1 MAGPVQQHTRK
12 VIIPP
17 GESRAEYNPAS
28 LAYMVQNLEVTLD
41 GTMKSVTGPAV
52 LRIGTRGYDPGSVD
66 VTTEMEALA
75 LSALKNESYWNTG
88 RPHSIFHAPLNS
100 GSASQLFYRFGS
112 RLYRFNGSQVGNSAD
127 EVLLT
132 GLSNS
137 SLPDFPDQYV
147 VMHNR
152 VVWTNG
158 VDRARVISADG
169 NVTELGF
176 AEKPSPPDV
185 LGPTQ
190 VPFEHTYQF
199 YPNSWGY
206 SWPGK
211 IGTAGDTLAGQDG
224 ALLSGTWYYYTQY
237 EDIYG
242 NLSAFSAASAPVSL
256 SSNQADPFGL
266 SVGDDVI
273 QGTEITD
280 LTRRFVVKTSGEA
293 PPHAV
298 ATHLYRTADTLHVD
312 QDPRLLVRVP
322 GSSDFVYDDNSADSE
337 LGRKWERTVRVP
349 IFRVA
354 CAHQGRLVI
363 GNTAAQPGIV
373 RRSQPGFAGTFLRED
388 FVFPDSG
395 GAEVTAV
402 TDHRGLLLAFTERCV
417 YSLADFANP
426 VPLTQGIGCVAPKSI
441 QANRDGMLIWLGRD
455 GFYGMP
461 EPGVIQRISSPIDT
475 VMRRHVNRAR
485 MRVAS
490 SVIDAET
497 GEYRCVLAPAG
508 SSHNTL
514 MLCFDGQFWRR
525 QRLGVHIA
533 DLCSV
538 DDWREYTLAIG
549 TDMETEYAL
558 EVPGLT
564 EVLTAESG
572 GWAITV
578 SAADTDKVDF
588 SRVFVLG
595 RQTSDYFAPARSIIY
610 RSGWLRFSEEGMLPA
625 HVRSMYIGMLDAW
638 DGDATVR
645 IYRDG
650 SWNPINEMNNVRL
663 VGVDMGSRVVED
675 IAGNA
680 VVGSSRAHRPRLF
693 WREIPV
699 DIRNATS
706 WAFEIEITGNPSP
719 AAQVELGRMHLAAF
733 AFDTS
738 VATQGQAT
746 GRLPRRSDT

>member
-17 GESRAEYNPAS
+17 GESRMEYNPAS
-28 LAYMVQNLEVTLD
+28 LAYMVQNLEVTQD
-41 GTMKSVTGPAV
+41 GTMKSVTGPAI
-52 LRIGTRGYDPGSVD
+52 LRISTRGYDAEDADITDMLRDASIPS
-66 VTTEMEALA
+66 
-75 LSALKNESYWNTG
+75 LKNGSYWNTE
-88 RPHSIFHAPLNS
+88 RPHSIFHAPLDS
-100 GSASQLFYRFGS
+100 GSASQLIYRFGS
-112 RLYRFNGSQVGNSAD
+112 RLYRFNGSQAENNAD

-132 GLSNS
+132 GLSDS

-158 VDRARVISADG
+158 VDRAQVISANG

-185 LGPTQ
+185 LGPAQ
-190 VPFEHTYQF
+190 VPFEHAYKF

-211 IGTAGDTLAGQDG
+211 IGTAGDTLAGQAG
-224 ALLSGTWYYYTQY
+224 ALLSGIWYYYTQY

-242 NLSAFSAASAPVSL
+242 NLSAFSASSAPVAL

-266 SVGDDVI
+266 SVSESPV

-280 LTRRFVVKTSGEA
+280 LTRRFIVKTTGDA
-293 PPHAV
+293 PSHAV
-298 ATHLYRTADTLHVD
+298 ATHIYRTADTLHVD
-312 QDPRLLVRVP
+312 QDPRLLIRVP
-322 GSSDFVYDDNSADSE
+322 GSTSFVYDDNNADSE
-337 LGRKWERTVRVP
+337 LGPKWERTVRVP

-363 GNTAAQPGIV
+363 GNTTAQPGIV
-373 RRSQPGFAGTFLRED
+373 RRSQPGFAGTFLRND

-402 TDHRGLLLAFTERCV
+402 ADHRGMLLAFTERCV

-441 QANRDGMLIWLGRD
+441 QATRDGMLIWLGRD

-461 EPGVIQRISSPIDT
+461 EPGVIQRISASIDT

-514 MLCFDGQFWRR
+514 MLCFDGKFWRR

-549 TDMETEYAL
+549 TDMETEYAVDSPSL
-558 EVPGLT
+558 PVPYPVDL
-564 EVLTAESG
+564 S
-572 GWAITV
+572 
-578 SAADTDKVDF
+578 DKMDF

-595 RQTSDYFAPARSIIY
+595 HQTSDYFAPARSVVY

-675 IAGNA
+675 IAGKA

-706 WAFEIEITGNPSP
+706 WAFEIEITGSPSP

-738 VATQGQAT
+738 VATQGQAA

>member
-1 MAGPVQQHTRK
+1 VAGPVQQLTRK
-12 VIIPP
+12 IIIPP
-17 GESRAEYNPAS
+17 GESRMEYNPSA
-28 LAYMVQNLEVTLD
+28 LAYMVQNLEVTQD
-41 GTMKSVTGPAV
+41 GTMKSVTGPAI
-52 LRIGTRGYDPGSVD
+52 LRISTRGYDWGDND
-66 VTTEMEALA
+66 VTEGLQELA
-75 LSALKNESYWNTG
+75 LSGLKNKSYWNTD
-88 RPHSIFHAPLNS
+88 RPHSIFHAPLDS
-100 GSASQLFYRFGS
+100 GSASQLFYRFGNK
-112 RLYRFNGSQVGNSAD
+112 LYRFNGSQDGNNAD

-158 VDRARVISADG
+158 VDRAQVISADG

-176 AEKPSPPDV
+176 ADKPAPPDV
-185 LGPTQ
+185 LGPAQ

-224 ALLSGTWYYYTQY
+224 ALLSGIWYYYIQY

-242 NLSAFSAASAPVSL
+242 NLSAFSAASAPTAL
-256 SSNQADPFGL
+256 SANQADPSGP
-266 SVGDDVI
+266 SVGDTAV

-280 LTRRFVVKTSGEA
+280 LTRRFIVKTSGDA
-293 PPHAV
+293 PSHTV
-298 ATHLYRTADTLHVD
+298 ATHIYRTADTLHVD

-322 GSSDFVYDDNSADSE
+322 GSTSFVYDDNNADSE
-337 LGRKWERTVRVP
+337 LSRKWERTVRVP

-363 GNTAAQPGIV
+363 GNTTSQPGIV

-402 TDHRGLLLAFTERCV
+402 TDHRGMLLAFTERCV
-417 YSLADFANP
+417 YSLADFSNP

-441 QANRDGMLIWLGRD
+441 QATRDGMLIWLGRD

-461 EPGVIQRISSPIDT
+461 EPGVIQRISAPIDT
-475 VMRRHVNRAR
+475 VMRRHINRAR

-514 MLCFDGQFWRR
+514 MLCFDGKFWRR
-525 QRLGVHIA
+525 QRLGIHIA

-549 TDMETEYAL
+549 TDMETEYDL
-558 EVPGLT
+558 SVPELGRFVT
-564 EVLTAESG
+564 FDVV
-572 GWAITV
+572 I
-578 SAADTDKVDF
+578 DTGKMDF

-595 RQTSDYFAPARSIIY
+595 RQTSDYFAPARSIVY

-625 HVRSMYIGMLDAW
+625 HVRSMYVGMLDAW

-645 IYRDG
+645 LYRDG

-675 IAGNA
+675 VAGRA
-680 VVGSSRAHRPRLF
+680 VIGSSRAHRPRLF

-706 WAFEIEITGNPSP
+706 WAFELEITGNPSP

-738 VATQGQAT
+738 IATQGQAT